1 MARSISDLPKHPSQ
15 IARELSDGDFVRL
28 PIATPWLSL
37 NYGFITKRGRT
48 PSPAAKAFMD
58 IVRAIEFEIPQ

>member
-1 MARSISDLPKHPSQ
+1 M
-15 IARELSDGDFVRL
+15 RL

-37 NYGFITKRGRT
+37 NYGFITKRGRMQ
-48 PSPAAKAFMD
+48 SPAAKAFMD